1 MTLEELMTLA
11 DSYARATAHYMA
23 LGTPE
28 ALKEVGTTRNAL
40 IEALSLTSQF
50 GGL

>member
-1 MTLEELMTLA
+1 MTLEELMALA
-11 DSYARATAHYMA
+11 DNYARATAHYMA

-28 ALKEVGTTRNAL
+28 ALEDVGTTRDAL
-40 IEALSLTSQF
+40 AEALSLTSQF